1 MAARP
6 PSSGR
11 RLPGQ
16 PRRLPDK
23 RRGSA
28 ATPNPSK
35 QNLTKPLPGIIPAGE
50 DDRRHGAEV
59 PRRDGSVAD
68 LREYRCQR
76 GGVCTCYGAPLGM
89 RSWSS

>member
-28 ATPNPSK
+28 ATPSPAED
-35 QNLTKPLPGIIPAGE
+35 LTKPLTGII
-50 DDRRHGAEV
+50 
-59 PRRDGSVAD
+59 RDGSVAD
-68 LREYRCQR
+68 LSEYRCQR
-76 GGVCTCYGAPLGM
+76 GGICTCYGASMGM
-89 RSWSS
+89 RSWSP